1 MEWKNVSILVFTL
14 FAFMIGNLFGLENA
28 ADAERPQKS
37 KQQEA
42 KTIKRSIDVSIQVK
56 TSMNLYLKK
65 IKKFVFINKL

>member
-1 MEWKNVSILVFTL
+1 MEWKNLSILVFTL

-56 TSMNLYLKK
+56 TSMNLYLKNLK
-65 IKKFVFINKL
+65 SLCL

>member
-28 ADAERPQKS
+28 VDAERPQKS

-56 TSMNLYLKK
+56 TSMNLYLKNLK
-65 IKKFVFINKL
+65 SLCL